1 MITPEEKE
9 LIIQEALER
18 ILKVLPETIG
28 NLMKA
33 QSMYQKLTET
43 FYKENSDLKGHTDI
57 VREVVAKVEGE
68 NPTKEY
74 DEILKLALPKIRDMV
89 KVKTDLSMNTPDK
102 SPNNGAL

>member
-9 LIIQEALER
+9 LIIQETLER

-33 QSMYQKLTET
+33 QAMYQKLTET

-57 VREVVAKVEGE
+57 VREVVAKIEGE

-74 DEILKLALPKIRDMV
+74 DEILKLAIPKIRDMV
-89 KVKTDLSMNTPDK
+89 KVKIDLSMGTPDK

>member
-18 ILKVLPETIG
+18 ILKVLPESIG

-33 QSMYQKLTET
+33 QAMYQKLTET
-43 FYKENSDLKGHTDI
+43 FYKENSDLKSHTDI

-74 DEILKLALPKIRDMV
+74 DEILKLALPRIRDII
-89 KVKTDLSMNTPDK
+89 KIKTDLSMTTPDK
-102 SPNNGAL
+102 SPNNGAI